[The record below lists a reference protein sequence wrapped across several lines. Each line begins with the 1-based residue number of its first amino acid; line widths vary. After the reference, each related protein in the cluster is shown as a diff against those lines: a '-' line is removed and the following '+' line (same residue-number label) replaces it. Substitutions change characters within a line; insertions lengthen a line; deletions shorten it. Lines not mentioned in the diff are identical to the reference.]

1 MAQLWHAACNIE
13 GTTKPKRRRDY
24 KKLVRIG
31 EEKMKKTITAIT
43 LAMVLMVST
52 SFANGGIIV
61 AGFAGDTN
69 SKEKNPCVE
78 TVKVD
83 NGIIVAGLADGI
95 IVAGFAGTGIIV
107 AGLTGI
113 IVAGAVDTP
122 PVNCGIIVAG

>member
-1 MAQLWHAACNIE
+1 
-13 GTTKPKRRRDY
+13 
-24 KKLVRIG
+24 
-31 EEKMKKTITAIT
+31 MKKTITAIT
-43 LAMVLMVST
+43 LAMVMMVSS

-61 AGFAGDTN
+61 AGFGSSTD

-113 IVAGAVDTP
+113 IVAGATDTP